1 MSDLASCAGDDDC
14 CAGSCLSGYCCP
26 STAICP
32 DADGNPACCGG
43 LSVCDTATAICIAI
57 ESRPARPVRAYA

>member
-1 MSDLASCAGDDDC
+1 
-14 CAGSCLSGYCCP
+14 
-26 STAICP
+26 
-32 DADGNPACCGG
+32 